1 MPFASSMCKASDR
14 IISPLYVMIPCIMAR
29 THGTVRVCVASCA
42 ISCRKTG
49 VAQGS
54 KGQQLVDP
62 DPIGED
68 DAGANVAHNERRG
81 AKGCRDD
88 CSPTHKCPVKT
99 KRVALAFYG
108 LTRSLSY
115 TIDSIRR
122 NIMKPLA
129 EAGYTYDVYL
139 HTYDL
144 QNLANERSGEAN
156 PLNTT
161 EWKLLEPDFHKITSQ
176 VRHPG

>member
-1 MPFASSMCKASDR
+1 M
-14 IISPLYVMIPCIMAR
+14 
-29 THGTVRVCVASCA
+29 T
-42 ISCRKTG
+42 SCRKTG
-49 VAQGS
+49 VARGS
-54 KGQQLVDP
+54 QAQQIVDT
-62 DPIGED
+62 DPIDAD
-68 DAGANVAHNERRG
+68 DSGANGADIARRG
-81 AKGCRDD
+81 AGKATGCTDD
-88 CSPTHKCPVKT
+88 CIPTHSCSRKT

-115 TIDSIRR
+115 TIDSIRS
-122 NIMKPLA
+122 NIMRPLT

-161 EWKLLEPDFHKITSQ
+161 EWKLLKPDFHKITSQ
-176 VRHPG
+176 VRQPGCCL